1 MSQVMGTLSS
11 LVSSILGHPS
21 SSCRKQIKVWT
32 ALQAGGSWTACRS
45 VGQQGR
51 GRQVPSSTGHQSG
64 ASVWGRDSRQ
74 ASLPP
79 PGPQLP

>member
-51 GRQVPSSTGHQSG
+51 GRTGAQLHR
-64 ASVWGRDSRQ
+64 APVWG
-74 ASLPP
+74 L
-79 PGPQLP
+79 GMGT